1 MMDYCNGVEG
11 FINYALSNPTN
22 INEGGIRCPCKKY
35 KNKDFYYP
43 DGVTM
48 RLLYKKK
55 LWRNACVGLHMKNH
69 MFLDHGIKDDWV
81 HF

>member
-55 LWRNACVGLHMKNH
+55 IVEKCMCWYTHEEPYVPRPWYKR
-69 MFLDHGIKDDWV
+69 
-81 HF
+81 